1 MQRLAADSPVV
12 IGTACPVQ
20 RSTYMSS
27 RADIYRQR
35 AADAKNRATQAKDL
49 FIKSA
54 FEHVAAGWVA
64 LAEQAERID
73 REKFPVRDEKIT
85 ARSPNRARRRHLG
98 VYPHHHGNG
107 MRRSDVGGRET
118 DRAPAPTWLRGR
130 EPWASCGR
138 RSAGR
143 CVQPRSDCRHRT
155 PQ

>member
-1 MQRLAADSPVV
+1 
-12 IGTACPVQ
+12 
-20 RSTYMSS
+20 MSS
-27 RADIYRQR
+27 RADMYRRR
-35 AADAKNRATQAKDL
+35 AVDAKNRATQAKDL

-98 VYPHHHGNG
+98 VYPHDHGSG

-118 DRAPAPTWLRGR
+118 DRAPAPTWLRGNR
-130 EPWASCGR
+130 GRLAVVDLLVDASNPVQIADIER
-138 RSAGR
+138 RSKAER
-143 CVQPRSDCRHRT
+143 PSPPPRAQPSLSS
-155 PQ
+155 